1 MISCDIQPLSIVNDP
16 GFLQYSFTLEP
27 KFLVPSRT
35 TVENEVSS
43 LFEEKKAEIINTI
56 QNQISW
62 FCITFDIWTSRC
74 QDGYISLTV
83 HYIDKKS
90 WQMTDLRL
98 GAYLFQGRHG
108 ASEIA
113 EKVTELLEEWQLP
126 LDKLCGVTCDNAS
139 NNVKCLR
146 EHLCVPRAP
155 CLGHVLN
162 LSVQDALKVRGVAE
176 AIARCRKLVEH
187 FDKSRTAAELL
198 RSKQISM
205 NMKGH
210 KLIQDVPTRWNSTF
224 AMIERLLEQ
233 KTAVTAVV
241 RESLQH
247 ENSPMPTYM
256 PNENEWRIVQQITL
270 LLQPSLDITTWISS
284 SSYFTIC
291 AAGPSIAVLKHAL
304 LNCVCS
310 RYPTI
315 RRFKE
320 TAQAKIDNI
329 STTLMRRNS

>member
-1 MISCDIQPLSIVNDP
+1 MKASEDVQIDGEQQAGLKSGDHALAVPVDSAFGSSFYYKRDSDRYKECKRALAEMISCDIQPLSIVNDP

-90 WQMTDLRL
+90 WQLTDLRL

-113 EKVTELLEEWQLP
+113 EKVTELMEEWQLP

-176 AIARCRKLVEH
+176 AVARCRKLVEH
-187 FDKSRTAAELL
+187 
-198 RSKQISM
+198 
-205 NMKGH
+205 
-210 KLIQDVPTRWNSTF
+210 
-224 AMIERLLEQ
+224 
-233 KTAVTAVV
+233 
-241 RESLQH
+241 
-247 ENSPMPTYM
+247 Y
-256 PNENEWRIVQQITL
+256 
-270 LLQPSLDITTWISS
+270 
-284 SSYFTIC
+284 
-291 AAGPSIAVLKHAL
+291 
-304 LNCVCS
+304 
-310 RYPTI
+310 
-315 RRFKE
+315 
-320 TAQAKIDNI
+320 
-329 STTLMRRNS
+329 